1 MVKHFK
7 ISDYLD
13 SLNKEKNTNKED
25 KFLIVQTRIQ
35 KNLSQDIME
44 LLDSLESG
52 GIPAP
57 KDFVFMTYF
66 VLFWNRMMVMY
77 ETDQEKQDIIGLFN
91 SVMQD
96 KNGMGR
102 HMKQDS
108 LN

>member
-1 MVKHFK
+1 MVKSYK
-7 ISDYLD
+7 LSDYLD
-13 SLNKEKNTNKED
+13 SLKYHDIKKED
-25 KFLIVQTRIQ
+25 KFLVVQTRIN

-77 ETDQEKQDIIGLFN
+77 ETDQEKQDVIGLFN
-91 SVMQD
+91 SIMHD
-96 KNGMGR
+96 KKGMSD
-102 HMKQDS
+102 HMKHDS
-108 LN
+108 IN

>member
-1 MVKHFK
+1 MVKSYK
-7 ISDYLD
+7 LSDYLD
-13 SLNKEKNTNKED
+13 SLKNNDIKKED
-25 KFLIVQTRIQ
+25 KFLVVQTKIN

-77 ETDQEKQDIIGLFN
+77 ETDQEKQDVIGLFN
-91 SVMQD
+91 SIMHD
-96 KNGMGR
+96 KKGMSD
-102 HMKQDS
+102 HMKHDS
-108 LN
+108 IN